1 MKYIKTFE
9 KFDDKVKKLYSFE
22 DLKHFIDWFVN
33 VHEDTIKKEGWLISY
48 SFFNSKDFTLPKFND
63 NNKANGYWQIQRND
77 EDEIIE
83 NDLVA
88 EELAKKYKLL
98 LNSEGVVIGY
108 NDVSFIDHPE
118 ELKYYKN
125 INKYNI

>member
-9 KFDDKVKKLYSFE
+9 SVNKIVYPFQDITP
-22 DLKHFIDWFVN
+22 FINWFVN
-33 VHEDTIKKEGWLISY
+33 VHKDVIKKEGWLISY